1 MQRVKV
7 EVEPTRSTLATAM
20 LNSKTT
26 PQARE
31 PRAVVGYGIKIVV
44 PRPLH
49 YITRSPGII
58 IIIIIIIIIM
68 IIIIIGLKVND
79 QLVTY
84 ATRFLAVRLKSHVVA
99 PPRLNNGT

>member
-58 IIIIIIIIIM
+58 IIIIM